1 MANTRTIPETGRKEG
16 RSREARRLPL
26 SDVTV
31 ARGSA
36 ALLWFLIF
44 LAALGGLAAWMRPTA
59 SPAEPETVTGDPD
72 AATGQAVVAA
82 GGFAERYVT
91 AYLEAGNEG
100 EVLAPFLG
108 YTPTLPATATATEL
122 QAPVRAVDITKAD
135 TDYLSVVVAV
145 GWTGQERFWQ
155 VAVDLRDGP
164 ANAVGLPAAVAGP
177 AIPERSSLD
186 VNMGQP
192 ALDDPVVESVTG
204 FLGAYLC
211 GQGELSRYLSPGVSI
226 TAADPKVC
234 SEIEVIRWGIVD
246 DDDEDVQTVVLDAL
260 LDGGPPADD
269 AAAGDTTGPSP
280 RVATYTLLLTS
291 RDGRWEITELLPAP
305 PLDDD

>member
-1 MANTRTIPETGRKEG
+1 MANTRTIPETGRQTG
-16 RSREARRLPL
+16 RTRQARRLPV

-36 ALLWFLIF
+36 ALLWLLIF
-44 LAALGGLAAWMRPTA
+44 LAALGGLAAWMRPTS

-72 AATGQAVVAA
+72 AATGEAVVAA

-91 AYLEAGNEG
+91 AYLEAGNDG
-100 EVLAPFLG
+100 AVLAPFLG
-108 YTPTLPATATATEL
+108 YTPELPATSTATEL
-122 QAPVRAVDITKAD
+122 EAPVRAVEITRAD
-135 TDYLSVVVAV
+135 TDYWSVVVAV

-155 VAVDLRDGP
+155 VAVDLREGP

-177 AIPERSSLD
+177 AEPERSSLD

-226 TAADPKVC
+226 TPADPKVC
-234 SEIEVIRWGIVD
+234 SEIEVIRWGVVD

-260 LDGGPPADD
+260 LDGTVD
-269 AAAGDTTGPSP
+269 AEETNAASP

-305 PLDDD
+305 PLDDDD